1 MQGREGKCVKGRMF
15 LFGPAVEFPELGR
28 EDSLRCVHVD
38 IDLSILNVILRESV
52 KELYEKIN

>member
-1 MQGREGKCVKGRMF
+1 MF